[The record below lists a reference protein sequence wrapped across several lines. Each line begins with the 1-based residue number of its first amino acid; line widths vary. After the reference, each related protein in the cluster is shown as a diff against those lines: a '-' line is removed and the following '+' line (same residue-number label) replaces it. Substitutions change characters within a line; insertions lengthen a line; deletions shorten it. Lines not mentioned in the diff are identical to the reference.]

1 MTYLRRIRGFL
12 DLRQADIE
20 RATGIPVGRL
30 SAAEN
35 RKIRLSA
42 PEEAI
47 LREFLAARMK
57 VVAEIEGSMD
67 LESEIVTLVN

>member
-1 MTYLRRIRGFL
+1 MSYLRRIRGFL
-12 DLRQADIE
+12 DLRQADVE

-35 RKIRLSA
+35 GKIRLTA

-57 VVAEIEGSMD
+57 VVAEVDGGAD
-67 LESEIVTLVN
+67 LDGQVAALVN